1 MLSKNEL
8 IKYFHDG
15 VKNNTEVKIG
25 TEHEKFIFDKN
36 NFNLIPYEGTVSI
49 NSIFEEFIKDGWK
62 PLKEDNNIIALTK
75 KRASI
80 TLEPGGQFELSGAPL
95 NNIHETC
102 REINNHLLFTKKI
115 EEKFNIGFLGL
126 GFFPIGELKDVPSVP
141 KKRYAE
147 IMTPYMKSL
156 KGLGLEM
163 MYQSATVQANFDYI
177 SETDMQKKINVS
189 AFIQPIVTGL
199 FSNSPFKN
207 GKLSGFE
214 TYRAHVWTQTDPD
227 RTGIP
232 KFLTEKS
239 MSFEQYVDYALKVP
253 VYAVIRNSNYY
264 NCTEFTFSELLEG
277 KNENFNPE
285 DITIEDWINHIST
298 IFTEVRLKTFIEMR
312 GADAGNYNSLCALP
326 AFWTG
331 ILYQKEALEETYNII
346 SDFTY
351 EDLMNFRKD
360 VISKGLDASYG
371 KTNGWALAE
380 RFLNI
385 SFNGL
390 KKRDQKNLYG
400 DDETVHLD
408 YLFKVITKKEN
419 ASRKAIQLY
428 FSDEVLK
435 VKELFE
441 SESF

>member
-8 IKYFHDG
+8 IKYFYDG

-75 KRASI
+75 KKASI

-102 REINNHLLFTKKI
+102 REINNHLLFTKQI

-163 MYQSATVQANFDYI
+163 MYQSATVQANFDYT

-189 AFIQPIVTGL
+189 AFIQPLVTGL

-214 TYRAHVWTQTDPD
+214 TYRGHVWTQTDPD

-239 MSFEQYVDYALKVP
+239 MSFEQYVDYALQVP
-253 VYAVIRNSNYY
+253 VYAVIRDSRYY

-277 KNENFNPE
+277 KNENFNSD

-312 GADAGNYNSLCALP
+312 GADAGNYNSLCALQ
-326 AFWTG
+326 A
-331 ILYQKEALEETYNII
+331 YNII

-351 EDLMNFRKD
+351 EDLMNFRAD

-371 KTNGWALAE
+371 KINGWALAE

-408 YLFKVITKKEN
+408 YLFEVITKKEN
-419 ASRKAIQLY
+419 ASRKAIERY
-428 FSDEVLK
+428 FSNEALK

-441 SESF
+441 GESF